1 MSVALEASR
10 LSKRFG
16 RTLAVNDV
24 TVSLDGG
31 SAVAVLG
38 PNGAGKTTFLRLGTT
53 LLRPSSGTIHLL
65 GMDTASQG
73 SAVRRRI
80 GFLGHESLLYP
91 DLTAA
96 ENLLFY
102 ARLFRIRDSSAR
114 IQTLIERMGLSG
126 WANRPVRTLSR
137 GLLQRCALARVLI
150 HQPEILF
157 LDEPFTGLDLEA
169 RENLCE
175 VLSETHLTGTTI
187 LMSTHDLEAGFRLC
201 TSALVFVRGRLAWQ
215 GSISPAERPAFE
227 THYRTLTHSDEVST
241 NPNPPPPHPQTTY
254 YNQAGK
260 KKRKGGATKRNTPPP
275 KKKA

>member
-1 MSVALEASR
+1 MPVALEASR

-24 TVSLDGG
+24 SVSLDVG

-38 PNGAGKTTFLRLGTT
+38 PNGAGKTTFLRLCTT
-53 LLRPSSGTIHLL
+53 LLRPSSGTIRLF
-65 GMDTASQG
+65 GIDAASRG
-73 SAVRRRI
+73 ASVRRRI

-102 ARLFRIRDSSAR
+102 ARLFRIRDSTAR
-114 IQTLIERMGLSG
+114 IATLIERMQLSG
-126 WANRPVRTLSR
+126 WVNRPVRTLSR

-157 LDEPFTGLDLEA
+157 LDEPFTGLDLDA
-169 RENLCE
+169 RETLCE
-175 VLSETHLTGTTI
+175 VLSETRLTGTTI

-201 TSALVFVRGRLAWQ
+201 SSALVLVRGRLAWQ
-215 GSISPAERPAFE
+215 GSISPTERLAFE
-227 THYRTLTHSDEVST
+227 HRYRTLTHHRDPRTSDPQPLT
-241 NPNPPPPHPQTTY
+241 PNP
-254 YNQAGK
+254 
-260 KKRKGGATKRNTPPP
+260 
-275 KKKA
+275 

>member
-1 MSVALEASR
+1 MPVALEASR

-24 TVSLDGG
+24 TLSLDTG

-38 PNGAGKTTFLRLGTT
+38 PNGAGKTTFLRLCAT
-53 LLRPSSGTIHLL
+53 LLRPSAGKIQLL

-80 GFLGHESLLYP
+80 GVLGHESLLYP

-102 ARLFRIRDSSAR
+102 ARLFRVPHSRAR
-114 IQTLIERMGLSG
+114 IDALIERMELSG

-137 GLLQRCALARVLI
+137 GLMQRCALARVLI
-150 HQPEILF
+150 HQPDILF
-157 LDEPFTGLDLEA
+157 LDEPFTGLDLDA
-169 RENLCE
+169 RETLCQ
-175 VLSETHLTGTTI
+175 VLSEIHQTGATV

-201 TSALVFVRGRLAWQ
+201 SSALVFVRGRLAWQ
-215 GSISPAERPAFE
+215 GAINAAERSAFE
-227 THYRTLTHSDEVST
+227 ARYRSLTHRSDGRAAKT
-241 NPNPPPPHPQTTY
+241 NPRPP
-254 YNQAGK
+254 
-260 KKRKGGATKRNTPPP
+260 TPDPY
-275 KKKA
+275 